1 MENKVNQDIVEWISK
16 PENEDLL
23 ETLRLMKEDSV
34 SDDWLNELT
43 ESEKKS
49 LKKGIKDHKKG
60 DTLSSEEFWAKY
72 A

>member
-49 LKKGIKDHKKG
+49 LKKGIKDH
-60 DTLSSEEFWAKY
+60 
-72 A
+72 